1 MVNTIS
7 GKQIKA
13 ARALAD
19 MRQDELAQL
28 VGLTPQAIR
37 KIEDDAVQPREGTM
51 ADITNIFTSRGIEF
65 IDNQGVRFRPEGV
78 QILNGRDGLIALM
91 DDIYDCCRRGTA
103 GDIVLSGAPEDD
115 FERVLG
121 DYDEIY
127 LKNMSSVP
135 GLKMRTLIKEG
146 DTNVVSSA
154 YTEYR
159 WAPKDLFHAV
169 PFYAYADKLA
179 IVVFEADPSPRV
191 FMIQSKTIAEAYR
204 RQFESMWGQ
213 SKSVPKKGTVQ

>member
-1 MVNTIS
+1 MIS

-19 MRQDELAQL
+19 MRQDELAEL

-51 ADITNIFTSRGIEF
+51 TDMVNVFTARGIEF
-65 IDNQGVRFRPEGV
+65 IDNQGVRFRPEGI
-78 QILNGRDGLIALM
+78 QILSGRDGLIALM
-91 DDIYDCCRRGTA
+91 EDIYDACRRGIA
-103 GDIVLSGAPEDD
+103 GDLVLSGAPEDD
-115 FERVLG
+115 FQRILG
-121 DYDEIY
+121 DYDDVY
-127 LKNMSSVP
+127 LANMSSIP

-159 WAPKDLFHAV
+159 WAPKELFQAV
-169 PFYAYADKLA
+169 PFYAYADKIA
-179 IVVFEADPSPRV
+179 IVVFQTDPSPRIY
-191 FMIQSKTIAEAYR
+191 MIQSKTIADAYR
-204 RQFESMWGQ
+204 HQFQSMWLL
-213 SKSVPKKGTVQ
+213 SKPMPDKQKAKA